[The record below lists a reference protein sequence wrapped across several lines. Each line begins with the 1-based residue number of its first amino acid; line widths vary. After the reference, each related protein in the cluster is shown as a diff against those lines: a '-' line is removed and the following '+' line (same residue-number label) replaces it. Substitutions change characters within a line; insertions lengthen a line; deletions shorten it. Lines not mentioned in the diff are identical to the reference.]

1 MWHRQLWSTATP
13 RAAKRNVSLA
23 MVAAAAEAAQKRRND
38 YNRLARTARLNNLLL
53 EKVDFRILPDALG
66 IKESLL
72 TRNLSPTTK
81 VMSYGAEDGTC
92 VANIL
97 WEVVF
102 KYKNKNV
109 VKCTASYIVSYDGAK
124 DYSQETIALFL
135 ENVGKVATYAYFRA
149 LYAHLDWSANLGSQP
164 LPVLQLQPK
173 V

>member
-1 MWHRQLWSTATP
+1 M
-13 RAAKRNVSLA
+13 
-23 MVAAAAEAAQKRRND
+23 
-38 YNRLARTARLNNLLL
+38 
-53 EKVDFRILPDALG
+53 
-66 IKESLL
+66 
-72 TRNLSPTTK
+72 
-81 VMSYGAEDGTC
+81 
-92 VANIL
+92 ANIL